1 MRSATLR
8 NSSGPGSSI
17 ILTPETIKVRDKVIE
32 RFIDKPLSELT
43 AFLHQTLDDEINE
56 ERRLGLIAARIY
68 ILRHR
73 VDHIKAYNRDKTIEP
88 MPQPTPRSM
97 LAPPPAE
104 QPDAEQAPSDDT
116 SPENTRQLSEV
127 LTIEAG
133 EINGVRI
140 PAGITIT
147 VNTEDAERLVANGK
161 AELVH
166 TQNDDTLQT
175 EQNMPAAETDTSDE
189 TITQAVADIGDP
201 GASASAMPAEDS
213 TEDSAE
219 EGAGENTGE
228 NKGAELN
235 SDDATEPQ
243 TTEPQATEQGAEK

>member
-104 QPDAEQAPSDDT
+104 QTSDDETPSDDT
-116 SPENTRQLSEV
+116 SPDNTRQLSEV

-175 EQNMPAAETDTSDE
+175 EQNMPAAETELSEE
-189 TITQAVADIGDP
+189 TITQAAADIGDP
-201 GASASAMPAEDS
+201 GASASAIPA
-213 TEDSAE
+213 EDSAE
-219 EGAGENTGE
+219 EDAGENTGGNE
-228 NKGAELN
+228 GAELN
-235 SDDATEPQ
+235 SDDTTEPQ

>member
-175 EQNMPAAETDTSDE
+175 EQNMPAAETELSEE
-189 TITQAVADIGDP
+189 TITQAAADIGDP

-213 TEDSAE
+213 AEDSAE
-219 EGAGENTGE
+219 EDAGENTGQNTVE
-228 NKGAELN
+228 NEGAELN

-243 TTEPQATEQGAEK
+243 ATEQGAEK